1 MTNFKKKLKEF
12 FPIESQTSDLD
23 KIVLLQTLDLIR
35 KKNSTYKYLEIGSFL
50 GGSLTPA
57 LIDKKCKLVLSI
69 DKRNQILDD
78 ERNENWSYKNVS
90 NNLMV
95 KKINQYKIST
105 LKLKTY
111 DGDIKE
117 LKNKDSFD
125 LIFIDGIHTDQNCF
139 SDLINSLHF
148 RKNNSVILFHDTS
161 VIFKAIKLSLI
172 FLENKKIS
180 YKVIKFKNSE
190 MTGLFFG
197 SYIKN
202 NFKKNYIA
210 TENFDTFCKNAQDK
224 LLMHQIDNRIKIKFK
239 IWRFLKNKNPFKL
252 ELLSK
257 KTKRSLD
264 FHS

>member
-1 MTNFKKKLKEF
+1 MNNFKEKLKNL

-35 KKNSTYKYLEIGSFL
+35 KKNSYYKYLEIGSFL

-57 LIDKKCKLVLSI
+57 LMDKKCKKVLSI

-90 NNLMV
+90 NALMV
-95 KKINQYKIST
+95 RKINQYKINT
-105 LKLKTY
+105 LKLDTY

-117 LKNKDSFD
+117 IKNDEEFD
-125 LIFIDGIHTDQNCF
+125 LIFIDGIHTVENCF
-139 SDLINSLHF
+139 SDLINSLRF
-148 RKNNSVILFHDTS
+148 KKKNSIILFHDTS
-161 VIFKAIKLSLI
+161 IIFKAIKLCLV
-172 FLENKKIS
+172 FLENQKIS
-180 YKVIKFKNSE
+180 YKIIKFKNSE
-190 MTGLFFG
+190 MSGLFFG

-202 NFKKNYIA
+202 NFKKNYI
-210 TENFDTFCKNAQDK
+210 TIENFNKFCDNAQDK
-224 LLMHQIDNRIKIKFK
+224 LLLHQINNRLKIKFK
-239 IWRFLKNKNPFKL
+239 FWRFLKNKYPFKL

-264 FHS
+264 FHK